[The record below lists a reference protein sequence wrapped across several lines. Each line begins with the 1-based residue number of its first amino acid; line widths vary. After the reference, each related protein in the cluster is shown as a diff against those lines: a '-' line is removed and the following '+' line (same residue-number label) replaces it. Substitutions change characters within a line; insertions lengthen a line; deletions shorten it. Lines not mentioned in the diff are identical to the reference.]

1 MYHCQR
7 GLVDSLFGNNGSRP
21 STSSSETSNMTSMS
35 ERSTMSFSNQG
46 HKDDGP
52 SPLGVPSGISTSSSE
67 RRHDRQDS
75 MSRPLLSPSVAVDL
89 GHSLSSSQ
97 SPYPRA
103 ASLFHPSRGNLEVPP
118 LSSSLPTQMD
128 VHHMKERS
136 ISYDGAKS
144 LANKS
149 TSSSDPGTHL
159 TGDIQAAI
167 TDHESSSI

>member
-1 MYHCQR
+1 
-7 GLVDSLFGNNGSRP
+7 
-21 STSSSETSNMTSMS
+21 
-35 ERSTMSFSNQG
+35 MSFSNQG

-52 SPLGVPSGISTSSSE
+52 SPLGVSSGFSTSPSE

-89 GHSLSSSQ
+89 GHTLSSSQ

-103 ASLFHPSRGNLEVPP
+103 ASLFHPSGGNLEVPL
-118 LSSSLPTQMD
+118 LSSSLPAQIG

-136 ISYDGAKS
+136 ISYDCAKS

-159 TGDIQAAI
+159 TGDIRAAI
-167 TDHESSSI
+167 TDPRIIVNLNDSGTVASGTLEGLVQRLITNFSEPMPIS

>member
-1 MYHCQR
+1 
-7 GLVDSLFGNNGSRP
+7 
-21 STSSSETSNMTSMS
+21 MS

-167 TDHESSSI
+167 TDPRIIVNLNDSGTVASGTLEGLVQRLITNFSEPMPIS